1 MPLNEVN
8 YMKRKVHVISIQE
21 EYLDIIPKQLIE
33 VLGDRIEINSITI
46 KNLKMDMILPSDIV
60 ILSKEILKGITR
72 PFIPASCPIIIG
84 KREINIVNTKELI
97 ILPDG
102 QNILVVNDTIEQ
114 SKETAFSLENI
125 YFEHTYFVDDGVNP
139 IPETI
144 DFIVTPGEKQLVPE
158 HFTNVIDI
166 GPRVLSFQTFLELSN
181 LIDESY
187 DKLHLMNRFMKSQI
201 SLAKEFISDLGVKR
215 ESTRELVELYNP
227 DIPPM
232 KTSRSLLTDDKINSI
247 TTKIEEHGFLE
258 ESIKILE
265 LYERGKRQF
274 QSYGRLKV
282 KQMLEDSGFTLS
294 EQQIRIRLEVLQEL
308 GLLLARQG
316 RGGTTITTVGE
327 KFLEVQR
334 GR

>member
-8 YMKRKVHVISIQE
+8 YMKRRVHVISIQE
-21 EYLDIIPKQLIE
+21 EYLEIISKQLIE
-33 VLGDRIEINSITI
+33 VLGDRIEIYSVTI
-46 KNLKMDMILPSDIV
+46 KNLKMGIILPGDIV

-114 SKETAFSLENI
+114 SIETAFSLKNI
-125 YFEHTYFVDDGVNP
+125 YFEHSYFVDDGVNP
-139 IPETI
+139 IPDDI
-144 DFIVTPGEKQLVPE
+144 DFIVTPGEKRLVPE

-166 GPRVLSFQTFLELSN
+166 GPRLLNFQTFLELSN
-181 LIDESY
+181 LIDEDY
-187 DKLHLMNRFMKSQI
+187 DRQHLMNRFMKSQI
-201 SLAKEFISDLGVKR
+201 SLAKEFIHDLVGKR
-215 ESTRELVELYNP
+215 EATLELVDLYNP
-227 DIPPM
+227 PM
-232 KTSRSLLTDDKINSI
+232 NTSNFVLTDDKINSI

-265 LYERGKRQF
+265 LYEGGKKQF

-282 KQMLEDSGFTLS
+282 KQMLEASGFSLS
-294 EQQIRIRLEVLQEL
+294 EQQVRIRLEVLQEL

>member
-8 YMKRKVHVISIQE
+8 YMKRRVHVISIQE
-21 EYLDIIPKQLIE
+21 EYLDIISKQLIE
-33 VLGDRIEINSITI
+33 VLGDRIEIYSVTI
-46 KNLKMDMILPSDIV
+46 KNLKMGIILPGDIV

-72 PFIPASCPIIIG
+72 PFIPASSPIIIG

-114 SKETAFSLENI
+114 SKETAFSLKNI

-139 IPETI
+139 IPDNI
-144 DFIVTPGEKQLVPE
+144 DFIVTPGEKRLVPE

-166 GPRVLSFQTFLELSN
+166 GPRLLNFQTFLELSN
-181 LIDESY
+181 LIDEDY
-187 DKLHLMNRFMKSQI
+187 DRQHLMNRFMKSQI
-201 SLAKEFISDLGVKR
+201 SLAKEFIHDLVGKR
-215 ESTRELVELYNP
+215 EDTRALVDLYNP
-227 DIPPM
+227 PM
-232 KTSRSLLTDDKINSI
+232 NTSNLVLTDDKINSI

-265 LYERGKRQF
+265 LYEGGKKQF

-282 KQMLEDSGFTLS
+282 KQMLEASGFSLS
-294 EQQIRIRLEVLQEL
+294 EQQVRIRLEVLQEL

>member
-8 YMKRKVHVISIQE
+8 YMKRRVHVISIQE
-21 EYLDIIPKQLIE
+21 EYLDIISKQLIE
-33 VLGDRIEINSITI
+33 VLGDRIEIYSVTI
-46 KNLKMDMILPSDIV
+46 KNLKMGIILPGDIV
-60 ILSKEILKGITR
+60 IISKEILKGITR

-114 SKETAFSLENI
+114 SKETAFSLKNI

-139 IPETI
+139 VPDNI
-144 DFIVTPGEKQLVPE
+144 DFIVTPGEKRLVPE

-166 GPRVLSFQTFLELSN
+166 GPRLLNFQTFLELSN
-181 LIDESY
+181 LIDEDY
-187 DKLHLMNRFMKSQI
+187 DRQHLMNRFMKSQI
-201 SLAKEFISDLGVKR
+201 SLAKEFIHDLVGKR
-215 ESTRELVELYNP
+215 EDTRALVELYNP
-227 DIPPM
+227 PM
-232 KTSRSLLTDDKINSI
+232 NTSNFVLTDDKINSI

-265 LYERGKRQF
+265 LYEGGKKQF

-282 KQMLEDSGFTLS
+282 KQMLEASGFSLS
-294 EQQIRIRLEVLQEL
+294 EQQVRIRLEVLQEL